1 MKYRFYKTFNN
12 QKWWATEYDQWTNQ
26 PFFTVRRS
34 EAALFTELDWIQ
46 WAEAEGLEREEV
58 AEDQVMRLINAPTLP
73 GFEL

>member
-1 MKYRFYKTFNN
+1 MMKYRFYKFLNE
-12 QKWWATEYDQWTNQ
+12 QKWWLTDHTGGCG
-26 PFFTVRRS
+26 FFTVRRS

-73 GFEL
+73 GLEL